1 MSIPPSSANALKSP
15 VSGLRLIAALAFG
28 SGLAFLPGCATSG
41 DASAATEVAVLQE
54 TPSPR
59 QILVE
64 KDGQP
69 PAACVISVNQ
79 TPPAPKEEPAGKRPG
94 KLHVW
99 MKGHWRYYGSRYVWI
114 PGQWS
119 LPPKPGAV
127 YTPPRWSILNGN
139 SMFTE
144 GYWHF

>member
-1 MSIPPSSANALKSP
+1 MSLPSSSANARKTSA
-15 VSGLRLIAALAFG
+15 SALRLIAALALG
-28 SGLAFLPGCATSG
+28 ASLGWMSGCASSG

-54 TPSPR
+54 TPSPH

-64 KDGQP
+64 KGGQP

-79 TPPAPKEEPAGKRPG
+79 KPPAPKEETVLKRPD

-99 MKGHWRYYGSRYVWI
+99 IKGNWRYYSSHYVWI

-127 YTPPRWSILNGN
+127 YTPPRWSVLNGN
-139 SMFTE
+139 SIFTE